1 MAGSSVAEV
10 TPRERRTALSSQTMG
25 MHSAAVFSVTL
36 ALLLLLSDLNAVNS
50 KPMSLMKRHA
60 AAARRTSGHV
70 RQKRATFEDIFG
82 DLTAQAP
89 GILNEDRKC
98 GF

>member
-1 MAGSSVAEV
+1 
-10 TPRERRTALSSQTMG
+10 MG
-25 MHSAAVFSVTL
+25 MLPTAVFSTTL
-36 ALLLLLSDLNAVNS
+36 ALLLVLSGLNAVNS
-50 KPMSLMKRHA
+50 KPMSLVKRHA

-82 DLTAQAP
+82 DLTAGAP
-89 GILNEDRKC
+89 GILNEESKC